1 MLGFHKGPFYF
12 SHMILYS
19 ILRIQLTYWN
29 TKENF
34 LGSGKWWINVYLI
47 ITFGYQLLFIFDT
60 YWKRPEKCPF
70 IFLITFLFGHK
81 FPFPVENKAKT
92 KIYLKKGYYWLLIR
106 LNLTV
111 ITSIPIVY
119 KIWSYI
125 CSYWYFH
132 PANFSV

>member
-1 MLGFHKGPFYF
+1 MLDFHKGPFYF
-12 SHMILYS
+12 SHMILCS
-19 ILRIQLTYWN
+19 ILRIELTYWN

-47 ITFGYQLLFIFDT
+47 ITFGYQLLLIFNTD
-60 YWKRPEKCPF
+60 WKRLEKCPF
-70 IFLITFLFGHK
+70 IFLITFLLGQK

-106 LNLTV
+106 LNPTV

-119 KIWSYI
+119 KISYI